1 MEKAIISTLILN
13 GPQTYNDLY
22 KLISKKFGGSTSTFT
37 KYLKTLVEQG
47 KIYQKIDGQYREYSI
62 STSKKA
68 LHSKLAKLLD
78 ELIADT
84 QDPYVNVE
92 KFFKKYQKSKKY
104 SKIKHEEQ
112 NKIFFHGLDS
122 VNIILRWYQLL
133 LLITV
138 GGFATSDTKQ
148 KARYLQKKYNQ
159 QLQEL
164 FQTYRKIDSSL
175 ARMIFSNILDELY
188 PRNIRPGDLEII

>member
-13 GPQTYNDLY
+13 GPQTHNDLY
-22 KLISKKFGGSTSTFT
+22 KLISKKFGGSTSTFS

-68 LHSKLAKLLD
+68 LHLKLAKLLD

-84 QDPYVNVE
+84 QDSYVNVE

>member
-22 KLISKKFGGSTSTFT
+22 KLVSKKFGGSTSTFT

-62 STSKKA
+62 STNKKA
-68 LHSKLAKLLD
+68 LYSKLAKLLD
-78 ELIADT
+78 ELIVDT
-84 QDPYVNVE
+84 QDPYANVE

-112 NKIFFHGLDS
+112 NEIFFHGLDS
-122 VNIILRWYQLL
+122 VNIILRWCQLL

-188 PRNIRPGDLEII
+188 PRNKRPGDLEII